1 MIKYYADQR
10 NSEKS
15 KVNTYDLT
23 KYDSI
28 DCKILKDSFN
38 ILKSYDSILINEGPS
53 FLDLVEIWEQLALL
67 KKISIISSFNV
78 GFRMEPFPVI
88 FQKLI
93 KWITKSLL
101 F

>member
-1 MIKYYADQR
+1 M
-10 NSEKS
+10 
-15 KVNTYDLT
+15 T

-38 ILKSYDSILINEGPS
+38 IFKSYDAILINEGPS
-53 FLDLVEIWEQLALL
+53 FPVLVEIWEQLAIL
-67 KKISIISSFNV
+67 KKISIIASLNG

-93 KWITKSLL
+93 KLNY
-101 F
+101 